1 MPNAVVSSLF
11 SELLGGD
18 KVFLFPFN
26 QHHTFLF
33 VADEVTSLDFLWGLL
48 IIALAA
54 WANMSDMR
62 DML

>member
-1 MPNAVVSSLF
+1 M
-11 SELLGGD
+11 
-18 KVFLFPFN
+18 FLFPFN

>member
-26 QHHTFLF
+26 QHHTFF
-33 VADEVTSLDFLWGLL
+33 FFFMAVEVTSLDFLWGLL
-48 IIALAA
+48 IIAMAA
-54 WANMSDMR
+54 
-62 DML
+62 